1 MTGWI
6 HSVAY
11 WDNEYKDVPLISLV
25 QDNHSAHKPEAFYEA
40 YSAKKAKQYLD
51 RLNFEFTPAHGSW
64 LNMAEFELSI
74 LSRQALKRFDNKA
87 ERASFAHQSW
97 RERHPFALVRC
108 TKVHIMWWLAFGSFL
123 RMSDTWSKTE

>member
-1 MTGWI
+1 MDTV
-6 HSVAY
+6 SSLL
-11 WDNEYKDVPLISLV
+11 DNEYKDVPLISLV

-74 LSRQALKRFDNKA
+74 LSRQALKRFDNKKDLIDQIYIWET
-87 ERASFAHQSW
+87 ERN
-97 RERHPFALVRC
+97 
-108 TKVHIMWWLAFGSFL
+108 K
-123 RMSDTWSKTE
+123 K

>member
-74 LSRQALKRFDNKA
+74 LSRQALKRFDNKKDLIDQIYIWET
-87 ERASFAHQSW
+87 ERNKKIVKANWQFTKES
-97 RERHPFALVRC
+97 VRV
-108 TKVHIMWWLAFGSFL
+108 KLKNIYPSP
-123 RMSDTWSKTE
+123 